1 MTEWK
6 CTDGCKAECCGIVP
20 IPKELAKKH
29 EKMAQAKA
37 EEIMAWGENDVVPLT
52 EDAFCIFLD
61 RNTRKCVIYD
71 ERPDVCRR
79 YGLAE
84 DLQCQYIDVRGKTR
98 TPAKQRRMLRHIN
111 REVGK
116 TIEILQR
123 KEMLQNKMQKEK
135 I

>member
-1 MTEWK
+1 MEWK
-6 CTDGCKAECCGIVP
+6 CIEGCKAECCGIVP

-29 EKMAQAKA
+29 EKMAQVKA
-37 EEIMAWGENDVVPLT
+37 MEIMPFGNNDIVPLT

-61 RNTRKCVIYD
+61 RKTKKCVIYE
-71 ERPDVCRR
+71 ERPEVCRR

-84 DLQCQYIDVRGKTR
+84 DLPCAYIDLRGKTR

-111 REVGK
+111 KEVGK
-116 TIEILQR
+116 TIEILE
-123 KEMLQNKMQKEK
+123 KNEILQKKLRKEK

>member
-1 MTEWK
+1 MEWK
-6 CTDGCKAECCGIVP
+6 CIDRCKAECCGIVP
-20 IPKELAKKH
+20 IPKDLAKKH
-29 EKMAQAKA
+29 EEKAQVKA
-37 EEIMAWGENDVVPLT
+37 MEIMPFGNNDIVSLT

-61 RNTRKCVIYD
+61 RDTKKCVIYE

-84 DLQCQYIDVRGKTR
+84 DLPCAYVDLRGKKR

-116 TIEILQR
+116 TIEILQ
-123 KEMLQNKMQKEK
+123 KNEMLQNKLR
-135 I
+135 

>member
-6 CTDGCKAECCGIVP
+6 CTDGCRAECCGIVP

-29 EKMAQAKA
+29 EKMAQVKA
-37 EEIMAWGENDVVPLT
+37 VEIMPFSDNDIVPMT

-61 RNTRKCVIYD
+61 RDTKKCVIYE
-71 ERPDVCRR
+71 ERPDVCRK
-79 YGLAE
+79 YGLIE
-84 DLQCQYIDVRGKTR
+84 DLQCQYVDTRGKIR
-98 TPAKQRRMLRHIN
+98 TPAKQRRTLRQIN

-116 TIEILQR
+116 TIEILQ
-123 KEMLQNKMQKEK
+123 KNEMLQNKMQKKK